1 MTAPRRTVLV
11 TGAGKGIGRA
21 CALALDARG
30 FAVYAGV
37 RHADDGERLRDATDG
52 RVEPLP
58 LDVTDAAQVAAAG
71 SLVADVT
78 GGAGLWGLVNN
89 AGAVY
94 AGPMEHLPVYALRDQ
109 LEVNVV
115 GTVALTQA
123 CLPAL
128 RRARGRIVNVSSVNG
143 RIVSP
148 FSGAYAASK
157 FALEAV
163 SDAFRRELARG
174 DAGVRVIVIQPGAV
188 ETPLWAVSRER
199 ALALA
204 EHYPPEAHA
213 QYPWLV
219 RSFQRIRAPR
229 QAAPA
234 ARVAAV
240 IGRALTARRP
250 RSRYRVGWD
259 ARLGVLAAWL
269 LPDGPLDAL
278 LNRRQRRTGPARD
291 PS

>member
-1 MTAPRRTVLV
+1 MTSPGRTVLV
-11 TGAGKGIGRA
+11 TGTGKGIGRA
-21 CALALDARG
+21 CALELDARG
-30 FAVYAGV
+30 FRVYAGV
-37 RHADDGERLRDATDG
+37 RHPDDGESLRAATNG
-52 RVEPLP
+52 RIVPLP

-71 SLVADVT
+71 GLLTEVT
-78 GGAGLWGLVNN
+78 GAAGLWGLVNN
-89 AGAVY
+89 AGTVY

-115 GTVALTQA
+115 GAVALTQA
-123 CLPAL
+123 CLPSL

-163 SDAFRRELARG
+163 SDAFRRELARVN
-174 DAGVRVIVIQPGAV
+174 AGVRVIVIQPGAV
-188 ETPLWAVSRER
+188 ETPLWEVSRER
-199 ALALA
+199 ALAMA
-204 EHYPPEAHA
+204 ENYPPEALA

-219 RSFQRIRAPR
+219 RGFQRIRVPR

-234 ARVAAV
+234 TRVASV
-240 IGRALTARRP
+240 IGRALTARWP

-269 LPDGPLDAL
+269 LPDGALDGL
-278 LNRRQRRTGPARD
+278 LNARQRRFGPGDRL
-291 PS
+291 

>member
-1 MTAPRRTVLV
+1 MTSPRRTVLV

-30 FAVYAGV
+30 VRVFAGV
-37 RHADDGERLRDATDG
+37 RHPADGESLGAATDG
-52 RVEPLP
+52 RIVPLP

-71 SLVADVT
+71 SLMADAT

-89 AGAVY
+89 AGTVY

-204 EHYPPEAHA
+204 EHYPPAAHA

-219 RSFQRIRAPR
+219 RSFQRIRVPR
-229 QAAPA
+229 QATPA

-240 IGRALTARRP
+240 IGRALTARWP

-278 LNRRQRRTGPARD
+278 LNGRQRRFGPGRG
-291 PS
+291 P